1 LAREPSSQLVCLGLS
16 LFFLTFYSAPF
27 FFKKKR
33 VEDMSSIFVE
43 SSDLW
48 LLKKQGFNFYLFK
61 TYFQPIFLP
70 KTLRKHHDKP
80 ENSSKN

>member
-1 LAREPSSQLVCLGLS
+1 
-16 LFFLTFYSAPF
+16 
-27 FFKKKR
+27 
-33 VEDMSSIFVE
+33 MSSIFVE

-70 KTLRKHHDKP
+70 KTLRKHYDKP

>member
-1 LAREPSSQLVCLGLS
+1 VPGPIFIFFNF
-16 LFFLTFYSAPF
+16 LFCPILK
-27 FFKKKR
+27 KKKR